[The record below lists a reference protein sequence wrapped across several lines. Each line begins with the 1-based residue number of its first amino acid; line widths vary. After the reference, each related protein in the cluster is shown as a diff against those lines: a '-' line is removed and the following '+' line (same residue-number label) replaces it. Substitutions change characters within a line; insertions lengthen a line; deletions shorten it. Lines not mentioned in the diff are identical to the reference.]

1 MTAVK
6 NYPISLIFGL
16 AALAVRT
23 AVRTAVSAV
32 VTYIPYNITG
42 ASSYVAALE
51 RTITYSTKVC
61 ILSIKGLH
69 VLDLAHH
76 VWLPCRRPTA
86 VVQ

>member
-6 NYPISLIFGL
+6 NYPISLMFGL

-69 VLDLAHH
+69 VCIRSSTPRVAT
-76 VWLPCRRPTA
+76 LPPP
-86 VVQ
+86 